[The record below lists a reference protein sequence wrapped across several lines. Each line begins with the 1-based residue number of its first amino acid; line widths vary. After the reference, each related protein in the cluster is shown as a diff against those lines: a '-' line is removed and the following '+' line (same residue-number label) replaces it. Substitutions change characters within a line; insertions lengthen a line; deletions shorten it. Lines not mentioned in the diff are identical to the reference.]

1 MVYIEYPLPLPV
13 SWQKEG
19 AEKNVALGAR
29 FKKLGGGGGG
39 GGGGGSGELNS
50 RGGLDPQGLPCF
62 FANVL
67 FL

>member
-39 GGGGGSGELNS
+39 GGAVGS
-50 RGGLDPQGLPCF
+50 
-62 FANVL
+62 
-67 FL
+67 